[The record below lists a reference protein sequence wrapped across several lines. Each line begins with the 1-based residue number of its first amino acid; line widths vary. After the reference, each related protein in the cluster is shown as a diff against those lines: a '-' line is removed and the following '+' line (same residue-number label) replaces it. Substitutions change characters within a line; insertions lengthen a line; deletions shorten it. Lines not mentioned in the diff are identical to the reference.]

1 MNGEKIHRMKQDKES
16 GLMKGCSDR
25 EAKEMINAQ
34 HRMDASA
41 PLLNPEAA
49 LRTLYL
55 EALQLVERL
64 HRRLLDVIKDEFD
77 RNGRSDINATQ
88 ALLLFNIGNSELTAG
103 ELRSRGYY
111 LGSNVSYNLKKL
123 VELGFIHHERSSTDR
138 RSVRV
143 SLTDKGNE
151 IAEQVQA
158 LYQRH
163 IASIEQVGGIQV
175 EEFTAMNRSLQR
187 LDRFWNDSIAYRL

>member
-1 MNGEKIHRMKQDKES
+1 MAQAKLQSNETQA
-16 GLMKGCSDR
+16 R
-25 EAKEMINAQ
+25 EG
-34 HRMDASA
+34 
-41 PLLNPEAA
+41 A
-49 LRTLYL
+49 LRNLYL
-55 EALQLVERL
+55 ESLQLVERL

-77 RNGRSDINATQ
+77 RKGQSDINAVQ

-123 VELGFIHHERSSTDR
+123 VDLGFINHQRSRIDR

-151 IAEQVQA
+151 IAKVVGA
-158 LYQRH
+158 LYDRH
-163 IASIEQVGGIQV
+163 IGSIEQVGGIGTDDF
-175 EEFTAMNRSLQR
+175 EKMNKLMQR
-187 LDRFWNDSIAYRL
+187 LDRFWNDQILYRL